1 MEEQINEKNRSA
13 KTDIINTS
21 TNTTEKEHEEKSI
34 NIKKTNIKNFFFNIS
49 IKFKNNFINS
59 FKSSRNN

>member
-21 TNTTEKEHEEKSI
+21 TNTTEKEHEEK
-34 NIKKTNIKNFFFNIS
+34 
-49 IKFKNNFINS
+49 
-59 FKSSRNN
+59 